1 MLSEISLCKTCID
14 KSICKYY
21 IDSINC
27 LDILMSIDKCDS
39 YNTKSILTETSS
51 TINTNKTYTDYADYN
66 NVTNITDIKTKKV
79 AKRKW
84 TIEEE
89 EMLKELWG
97 KVVPKSIAKRLNRT
111 ETSIIIRAKRLNLG
125 PFCQEY
131 LTFNN
136 IADLLGLDPHCISDT
151 WKSKGL
157 KYKKYKNKY
166 LVKVE
171 NLLKFMKENQDLW
184 DSRKLEPL
192 IFGKEPKWLKEKR
205 ELDKTKPK
213 NKFVK
218 WTPTQDNMLIT
229 YLRKYNYEE
238 IGKMLGRSTNSVER
252 RVARLK
258 EKGRLLKNIMV
269 PWTQKEDEYLIEMDK
284 IGVEDKD
291 IAYNL
296 GRDVLHVR
304 DHRRN
309 LKKKGKYPFENKRSL
324 IVDTENK
331 KMLELLKEKDID
343 EVATILKRHPYT
355 IKRRL
360 KDLGL

>member
-1 MLSEISLCKTCID
+1 MAVSAQQTRK
-14 KSICKYY
+14 
-21 IDSINC
+21 NW
-27 LDILMSIDKCDS
+27 
-39 YNTKSILTETSS
+39 TK
-51 TINTNKTYTDYADYN
+51 
-66 NVTNITDIKTKKV
+66 
-79 AKRKW
+79 
-84 TIEEE
+84 EEE
-89 EMLKELWG
+89 EILKELWG
-97 KVVPKSIAKRLNRT
+97 DKTPSSIAKKLKRT
-111 ETSIIIRAKRLNLG
+111 ETAIVIRAKRLKLG
-125 PFCQEY
+125 PYCQEY

-136 IADLLGLDPHCISDT
+136 IADLVGMDPHCISET
-151 WKSKGL
+151 WKNKGL

-205 ELDKTKPK
+205 KFDKTQPK

-238 IGKMLGRSTNSVER
+238 IGELLGRSRSSIER

-258 EKGRLLKNIMV
+258 EKGKLPKNIMV
-269 PWTQKEDEYLIEMDK
+269 PWTEKEDKYLIEMDK
-284 IGVEDKD
+284 MGVKD
-291 IAYNL
+291 TEIAYNL

-309 LKKKGKYPFENKRSL
+309 LKNAGKYPFKNKYCST
-324 IVDTENK
+324 IETENE
-331 KMLELLKEKDID
+331 KMLELLEEKNIK
-343 EVATILKRHPYT
+343 EVAALLKRDPAT
-355 IKRRL
+355 IRRRL
-360 KDLGL
+360 NKLNVIT